1 LPSNN
6 SYGGLE
12 GETMDITISISDI
25 DEQALKND
33 LLDIQEWVQG
43 AVDGKIGNCKKRMIA
58 EWQPK
63 LFADPDVEN
72 IPADET
78 AFINLV
84 VARDDYE
91 NRVQRE
97 QE

>member
-1 LPSNN
+1 
-6 SYGGLE
+6 
-12 GETMDITISISDI
+12 MDITISISDI

-63 LFADPDVEN
+63 LFADPDVES
-72 IPADET
+72 IPANEDVL
-78 AFINLV
+78 IDMI
-84 VARDDYE
+84 VARDDYKTA
-91 NRVQRE
+91 VQRVAE
-97 QE
+97 EEANRPS

>member
-1 LPSNN
+1 
-6 SYGGLE
+6 
-12 GETMDITISISDI
+12 MDITISISDI
-25 DEQALKND
+25 DEKVLKND

-43 AVDGKIGNCKKRMIA
+43 AVYGKIGNCQKRMIA

-63 LFADPDVEN
+63 LFADPDVDS

-84 VARDDYE
+84 IARDDYK
-91 NRVQRE
+91 NRAQRE
-97 QE
+97 SEDN

>member
-1 LPSNN
+1 
-6 SYGGLE
+6 
-12 GETMDITISISDI
+12 MDITINISDL
-25 DEQALKND
+25 DEKVLKND
-33 LLDIQEWVQG
+33 LLDIEEWVQS
-43 AVDGKIGNCKKRMIA
+43 AVEGKINNCKKRMIS

-63 LFADPDVEN
+63 LFADPTVEN

-84 VARDDYE
+84 VSRDDYQT
-91 NRVQRE
+91 RVQRE

>member
-1 LPSNN
+1 
-6 SYGGLE
+6 
-12 GETMDITISISDI
+12 MDISVTISDI
-25 DEQALKND
+25 DEKVLKND

-43 AVDGKIGNCKKRMIA
+43 AIEGKVNNCKKRMIA

-63 LFADPDVEN
+63 LFADPDVES

-78 AFINLV
+78 ALINLV

>member
-1 LPSNN
+1 
-6 SYGGLE
+6 
-12 GETMDITISISDI
+12 MDISVTISDI
-25 DEQALKND
+25 DEKVLKND

-43 AVDGKIGNCKKRMIA
+43 AIEGKVNNCKKRMIS

-63 LFADPDVEN
+63 LFADPAVEN

-84 VARDDYE
+84 VSRDDYK